1 MQEQRKQQLM
11 SRVVNQ
17 MNNQPTPT
25 GGRDQL
31 RQSLIAQ
38 QQAGGVGGPRSAGA
52 LSEFMMEPGSS
63 DKPSDDKEG
72 SGGPTS
78 QREARRT
85 RFAKNTVSDD
95 KKSFVCQLVV

>member
-38 QQAGGVGGPRSAGA
+38 QQQAGGGGGPRSAGA

-95 KKSFVCQLVV
+95 K

>member
-95 KKSFVCQLVV
+95 KKASYDNS

>member
-38 QQAGGVGGPRSAGA
+38 QQAGGVGGPRSAG
-52 LSEFMMEPGSS
+52 
-63 DKPSDDKEG
+63 
-72 SGGPTS
+72 
-78 QREARRT
+78 R
-85 RFAKNTVSDD
+85 
-95 KKSFVCQLVV
+95 